1 MAVRVVVIALGG
13 IAFWLPVALLAVL
26 AGENVSLTLLNVS
39 AVACAHCAY
48 LLLARTTRLR
58 KLRFLAL
65 YMLAGIYVLGP
76 LAIATSSWAA
86 GGGTAFHAGRDLLLL
101 VVISLV
107 PPLTMLMVGDSG
119 LILALLAITGILIVA
134 AVRRRGSPQTL

>member
-39 AVACAHCAY
+39 AVACALCAY
-48 LLLARTTRLR
+48 LLLTRTTRLR

-76 LAIATSSWAA
+76 LAMATSSWAT
-86 GGGTAFHAGRDLLLL
+86 GGGTVFHSGRDLLLL
-101 VVISLV
+101 AVVSLV
-107 PPLTMLMVGDSG
+107 PPLTMLLVGDCG
-119 LILALLAITGILIVA
+119 LILALLAITGVLIFA
-134 AVRRRGSPQTL
+134 STRRRQLP